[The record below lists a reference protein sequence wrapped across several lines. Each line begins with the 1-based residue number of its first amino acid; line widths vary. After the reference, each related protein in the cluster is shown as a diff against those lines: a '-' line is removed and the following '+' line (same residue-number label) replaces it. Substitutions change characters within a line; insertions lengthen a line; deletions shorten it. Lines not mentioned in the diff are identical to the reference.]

1 TYVSLCKIPLK
12 QKKLSTANRKEVI
25 SLLGSSKEREE
36 LLTRYEIYDVLEE
49 LLLEEK
55 RFSDLFRL
63 RYDLG
68 NLDGALEL
76 VLRGGKAEPSVGSE
90 EEVQRLVDYAVTGRI
105 VDNTRRRKRVSDK
118 ILIDLKKLPTH
129 GQQKRIR
136 EWSSAINCL
145 KDEGPSSY
153 LKFGQMDDLVM
164 KLVISLLVLD
174 PDSLRSI
181 SSFDVLFSAT
191 LQQAI
196 AVVKD
201 ILIGEVEQV
210 SRAILTVCGVW
221 KTGNS
226 HRPYVVQAW
235 SPLSKVPPLTAS
247 DGIVSAA
254 KAWVVLR
261 FSKAIFALHDI
272 SKHLWRVESPLRCAQ
287 FLNGYCPRNQNC
299 PWKHQYVTSEL
310 CSTTAKHLLSLNSI
324 FCGLTTLYNRRV
336 MDEDFQGS
344 FLKMRR
350 SWQEYLIRALT
361 WVSAFEQDEATMN
374 SLLVRIR
381 YDEALSNV
389 ASGLEA
395 LLFFRL
401 KREWT
406 ERNRYSSLVEQLQ
419 LATALGVEGRFFR
432 AFSYI
437 TYSENQGRWIWEQLS
452 LLKKLERDAIDMN
465 APAFHGNITNLRVM
479 LNRMERDGFSAS
491 HSVTST
497 FEFLA
502 TYLTFRTC
510 GNDFVIPRSWLD
522 LHVPRLY
529 EIVGSKQVPAI
540 ATIAHRSMYQ
550 GCFLALIQTF
560 CDVLRWLDNT
570 VLLNHKFQTGKSD
583 YSMSLIQ
590 PRNAELLAVSLLN
603 LKLSAIGNG
612 ALPGFQDSVDEVAQV
627 LDSKSV
633 RQGHLHH
640 SGGAVSVCEQLARSY
655 SKYQGKNPLIVVNR
669 GPPSNL
675 QNVNNIGRMSI
686 AQVLALESRFRPAQL
701 SSQKLPQPSLAPS
714 EEFTTEDIE
723 EIKKIQLWWRARQ
736 YLQQSLMKQVK
747 DWQLS
752 HFKTLMATCPTGIL
766 RSGLR
771 YFYVSRGFEILSK
784 LTKAKDCLAS
794 THTSIMSA
802 CEVMTEASAYE
813 GLDRALTKTI
823 DIERSLDFI
832 AGAVSD
838 SDLQNIIK
846 DREFSK
852 IRLRFD
858 EVDLVIKKAHQ
869 GFEEIEVVL
878 KEAYK
883 SAALS

>member
-1 TYVSLCKIPLK
+1 
-12 QKKLSTANRKEVI
+12 
-25 SLLGSSKEREE
+25 
-36 LLTRYEIYDVLEE
+36 
-49 LLLEEK
+49 
-55 RFSDLFRL
+55 
-63 RYDLG
+63 
-68 NLDGALEL
+68 
-76 VLRGGKAEPSVGSE
+76 
-90 EEVQRLVDYAVTGRI
+90 
-105 VDNTRRRKRVSDK
+105 
-118 ILIDLKKLPTH
+118 
-129 GQQKRIR
+129 
-136 EWSSAINCL
+136 
-145 KDEGPSSY
+145 
-153 LKFGQMDDLVM
+153 MDDFVM

-174 PDSLRSI
+174 SDSLRSI
-181 SSFDVLFSAT
+181 SSFDVLLSAT

-201 ILIGEVEQV
+201 ILIGEVKQV

-235 SPLSKVPPLTAS
+235 SPLSEGVPLTAS

-254 KAWVVLR
+254 KAWVV
-261 FSKAIFALHDI
+261 
-272 SKHLWRVESPLRCAQ
+272 
-287 FLNGYCPRNQNC
+287 
-299 PWKHQYVTSEL
+299 
-310 CSTTAKHLLSLNSI
+310 HLLSLNSI
-324 FCGLTTLYNRRV
+324 YCGLTTLYNRRV
-336 MDEDFQGS
+336 MNEDFQGS

-350 SWQEYLIRALT
+350 SWQEHLVRALI
-361 WVSAFEQDEATMN
+361 WVAAFEQDEATMN
-374 SLLVRIR
+374 SLLVRVR
-381 YDEALSNV
+381 YDEGLSNI

-406 ERNRYSSLVEQLQ
+406 ERNSYSSLVEQMQ

-432 AFSYI
+432 VFSYI
-437 TYSENQGRWIWEQLS
+437 TYSENQGRWLWEQLS
-452 LLKKLERDAIDMN
+452 LLKKLERDAIEMN
-465 APAFHGNITNLRVM
+465 APAF
-479 LNRMERDGFSAS
+479 A
-491 HSVTST
+491 
-497 FEFLA
+497 
-502 TYLTFRTC
+502 FRIC
-510 GNDFVIPRSWLD
+510 GNDFVIPRSWLY

-550 GCFLALIQTF
+550 GCFLVLIQTF
-560 CDVLRWLDNT
+560 CDVLRWLDSIIS
-570 VLLNHKFQTGKSD
+570 LNQKFQIGKSE

-612 ALPGFQDSVDEVAQV
+612 ALPGFQNSVDEVAQV

-633 RQGHLHH
+633 RQGHLHY
-640 SGGAVSVCEQLARSY
+640 SGGAASVCQQLARSY
-655 SKYQGKNPLIVVNR
+655 EKYKGKNSLIIVDR
-669 GPPSNL
+669 GPVSNL
-675 QNVNNIGRMSI
+675 QTVHNIQRMSI

-701 SSQKLPQPSLAPS
+701 SSPKLPQPSLAPS
-714 EEFTTEDIE
+714 GEFTTEDIE

-736 YLQQSLMKQVK
+736 YIQQSLMKQVK
-747 DWQLS
+747 EWQLS
-752 HFKTLMATCPTGIL
+752 HFKTLMATCPDGIL

-771 YFYVSRGFEILSK
+771 YFYVSRGFEILSE
-784 LTKAKDCLAS
+784 LAKAKDCLAS

-813 GLDRALTKTI
+813 ELDRALTKTI
-823 DIERSLDFI
+823 DIERSLDCI

-838 SDLQNIIK
+838 AELQIIIK

-852 IRLRFD
+852 IRLRFN
-858 EVDLVIKKAHQ
+858 EVDLVIKQAHQ